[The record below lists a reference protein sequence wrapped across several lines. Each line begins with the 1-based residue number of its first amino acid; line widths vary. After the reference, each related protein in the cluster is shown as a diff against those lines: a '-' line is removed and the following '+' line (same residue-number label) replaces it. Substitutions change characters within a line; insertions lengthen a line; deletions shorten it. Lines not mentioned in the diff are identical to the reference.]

1 MKIQFRASFKRDLK
15 KINDKEVLRLIKK
28 EVKKIESAETVHQ
41 VGNMIRLRS
50 KADFYRIRIGHYRI
64 GLKLQENV
72 VHFVRIL
79 HRKDI
84 YRYFP

>member
-1 MKIQFRASFKRDLK
+1 M
-15 KINDKEVLRLIKK
+15 LRLIKK
-28 EVKKIESAETVHQ
+28 EVKKIESVETVRQ
-41 VGNMIRLRS
+41 VGNITRLRD